1 VFLSKHFG
9 GAGKL
14 FVISK
19 KMKALS
25 FRTIF
30 LGLLLA
36 LGSFYFIAFVHNLL
50 DMFTQIRLKK
60 PLSAY
65 ILWGYFP
72 MIVSGIYIGFSRVRE
87 KVLNGAL
94 AGALFYFVLW
104 LISDVL
110 IPAPHFNHSFKPFS
124 FGLGLVSNGFVCSIV
139 AWLTHTILKKRRR
152 EVN

>member
-50 DMFTQIRLKK
+50 DMFTQIRLKQRNLGNLGNLGSYK
-60 PLSAY
+60 NL
-65 ILWGYFP
+65 G
-72 MIVSGIYIGFSRVRE
+72 SGLEI
-87 KVLNGAL
+87 
-94 AGALFYFVLW
+94 
-104 LISDVL
+104 
-110 IPAPHFNHSFKPFS
+110 
-124 FGLGLVSNGFVCSIV
+124 
-139 AWLTHTILKKRRR
+139 
-152 EVN
+152 